1 VICFSLGKKEEGVCM
16 TDRNYRLVMGL
27 AILVILYFDL
37 THAMYGLIGLLFAEG
52 ITNWRIPLL
61 VGRFTQQSDAPPMES
76 FDFKWPINAERAWRL
91 VVGAMLLLSAVIF
104 NDTVWF
110 LPWFLGIAIF
120 GAGVSGICPLLFGLD
135 FAGCR
140 R

>member
-1 VICFSLGKKEEGVCM
+1 M
-16 TDRNYRLVMGL
+16 TDRNYRLILGL

-61 VGRFTQQSDAPPMES
+61 VGQFTQQSDAPPMES
-76 FDFKWPINAERAWRL
+76 FDFKWPLNAERAWRL
-91 VVGAMLLLSAVIF
+91 VVGAMLLLSAVLF
-104 NDTVWF
+104 NELAWF
-110 LPWFLGIAIF
+110 LPWFMGFAIF
-120 GAGVSGICPLLFGLD
+120 GAGVSGMCPVLLGLR